1 MFKVYRMQDV
11 PFGKIPL
18 KSDYL
23 GIFLLLLKKAEKW
36 DASHLNI
43 SRTAFLS
50 GILAGFMF
58 KNYGPSSGTFL
69 TIWID
74 FTPM

>member
-1 MFKVYRMQDV
+1 MLEVCWN
-11 PFGKIPL
+11 FGKIPL

-36 DASHLNI
+36 DPGHLNT
-43 SRTAFLS
+43 SGTAFLS
-50 GILAGFMF
+50 GILVGFMF

-69 TIWID
+69 TKWTD
-74 FTPM
+74 FTPT